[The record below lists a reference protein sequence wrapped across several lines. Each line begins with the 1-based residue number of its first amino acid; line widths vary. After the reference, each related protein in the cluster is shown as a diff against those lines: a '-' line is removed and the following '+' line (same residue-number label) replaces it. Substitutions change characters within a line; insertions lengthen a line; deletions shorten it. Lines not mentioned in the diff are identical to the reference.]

1 MQAATL
7 TQELL
12 QPTLRGVILLVLD
25 QVRGEPFDALGE
37 ERDLHPRAPGVARRL
52 LELSHVRHRRARALI
67 RSDDLQRA
75 ALVRLRPSRSERA
88 RGVSLGSCARE
99 SISGQIR
106 GF

>member
-1 MQAATL
+1 
-7 TQELL
+7 
-12 QPTLRGVILLVLD
+12 
-25 QVRGEPFDALGE
+25 
-37 ERDLHPRAPGVARRL
+37 

-67 RSDDLQRA
+67 RGDDLQRA